1 MYGSIIPYAGLIV
14 AVLGLMMAIK
24 PAGRLGFR
32 TRRRGATMAAVGIA
46 VAVIG
51 LSLPT
56 SETRVERATSRLDEF
71 TPAWQFNE
79 LHTIRI
85 DAPPERVYA
94 AVKAVRAD
102 EISLFNFLTW
112 IRRFG
117 RPLPESILNAGSNKP
132 LLDVATQSGFIWLAD
147 DPPREVVIG
156 TLINAPLRARQVLS
170 PDFFRRPLPPGFTL
184 AAMNFAVRADGT
196 GGSLVSTETRVYAN
210 SASSQ
215 RQFAMYWRV
224 IYPGSAIIRRMW
236 LRAIARRATIADVS
250 RNNRQ
255 EKERDSSLVTL

>member
-1 MYGSIIPYAGLIV
+1 MTGSAIVYAGVVVAFIGLFLIIKPTRRSGLRTRRGGAIV
-14 AVLGLMMAIK
+14 AVFGLLITATGFLL
-24 PAGRLGFR
+24 PAGESR
-32 TRRRGATMAAVGIA
+32 
-46 VAVIG
+46 VAR
-51 LSLPT
+51 S
-56 SETRVERATSRLDEF
+56 TSRLDEF

-79 LHTIRI
+79 RHTISI
-85 DAPPERVYA
+85 DAPPDRVYA
-94 AVKAVRAD
+94 AVKAIRAD
-102 EISLFNFLTW
+102 EIALFNLLTW

-117 RPLPESILNAGSNKP
+117 RPLPGSILNAGDRNP

-147 DPPREVVIG
+147 DPPRELVIG
-156 TLINAPLRARQVLS
+156 TLINAPFRARQALS

-215 RQFAMYWRV
+215 RQFSMYWRV

-255 EKERDSSLVTL
+255 ERERDSSLVTR